1 MGCSFYRR
9 ERNYL
14 SATDAWREAA
24 VGDPPHIC
32 IRTASF
38 ECSVSKQMVVKTDQ
52 PGDRHPQT
60 KTRSALGNRLIFPD
74 DRDRLA
80 SRPLGPLR
88 ARRRHRAPGLDETGQ
103 SKRLHVLFIL
113 ENNPASNGGVSFWR
127 PPSISC
133 SKKRLK

>member
-52 PGDRHPQT
+52 PDDRHPQT
-60 KTRSALGNRLIFPD
+60 KTRSPFRKSA
-74 DRDRLA
+74 
-80 SRPLGPLR
+80 
-88 ARRRHRAPGLDETGQ
+88 ARRRRTG
-103 SKRLHVLFIL
+103 RLMD
-113 ENNPASNGGVSFWR
+113 GGGSAGSCIR
-127 PPSISC
+127 PPPDHHGGLQTRIVITTLAI
-133 SKKRLK
+133 RVGEW